1 MLKRLRREPGFYR
14 RLTALVLPM
23 VLQNLITNA
32 LGFVDTFMVG
42 LVGSNELSAV
52 TAANTPVF
60 MLQGCVF
67 GLMSGLMVM
76 VTQYWGRQDME
87 SINRCMGVI
96 LYISFSI
103 SALAAAVLFFF
114 PIQVMSF
121 ITNNPLL
128 IELGAPYLKIVGVGY
143 IFNAASSV
151 YVGVQRST
159 ENPVFGM
166 KVFGT
171 SMLLNTLLNYI
182 LIFGKFGAPALGITG
197 AALATTLSRVA
208 EFLIV
213 AIYAVRNRRVPLIPR
228 ALLRPGTEY
237 MRRTLHYSGPVV
249 FNEMLW
255 AAGFSMLTVI
265 MGHMAIS
272 ADMLAAYAVMGNVDK
287 FAVVACIGVANASSV
302 IVGKRIGEG
311 ASKEDVY
318 NLGVTLLLCA
328 VLCGAGVALLLMLL
342 LPAVFIPAIYPLFDL
357 SPQAVSIAST
367 LCVVYAAVMPT
378 RSFDVANVTGVLRAG
393 GDTRFAALLDTLPLW
408 LGTIPVMALLA
419 LVLDAPIPLVCAAT
433 QMETLIKFP
442 VGIWRLRSRKW
453 INDVTVG

>member
-23 VLQNLITNA
+23 VLQNIITNA
-32 LGFVDTFMVG
+32 LGFIDTFMVG
-42 LVGSNELSAV
+42 LVGSSELSAV

-60 MLQGCVF
+60 LLQGCVF

-76 VTQYWGRQDME
+76 VTQYWGRQDIE

-96 LYISFSI
+96 LYISFGL
-103 SALAAAVLFFF
+103 SAFAAAVLFFF
-114 PIQVMSF
+114 PTQVMSF

-159 ENPVFGM
+159 ENPLFGM

-213 AIYAVRNRRVPLIPR
+213 AIYAVCNRRVPLIPR

-318 NLGVTLLLCA
+318 SLGVTLLLCA
-328 VLCGAGVALLLMLL
+328 VLCGVGVALLLMIL
-342 LPAVFIPAIYPLFDL
+342 LPTLFMPVIYPLFDL
-357 SPQAVSIAST
+357 SPQAVSIASM

-419 LVLDAPIPLVCAAT
+419 LVLDAPIPLICAAT

-442 VGIWRLRSRKW
+442 VGILRLRSCKW
-453 INDVTVG
+453 INNVTIG

>member
-23 VLQNLITNA
+23 VLQNIITNA
-32 LGFVDTFMVG
+32 LGFIDTFMVG
-42 LVGSNELSAV
+42 LVGSSELSAV

-60 MLQGCVF
+60 LLQGCVF

-76 VTQYWGRQDME
+76 VTQYWGRQDIE

-96 LYISFSI
+96 LYISFGL
-103 SALAAAVLFFF
+103 SAFAAAVLFFF
-114 PIQVMSF
+114 PTQVMSF

-159 ENPVFGM
+159 ENPAFGM
-166 KVFGT
+166 KVFGC

-213 AIYAVRNRRVPLIPR
+213 ISYAAHNRRVPLMPR
-228 ALLRPGTEY
+228 ALLRPGMEY
-237 MRRTLHYSGPVV
+237 LRRTLRYSGPVV
-249 FNEMLW
+249 FNETFW
-255 AAGFSMLTVI
+255 GAGFSMITVI
-265 MGHMAIS
+265 MGHMAGS

-311 ASKEDVY
+311 ASREEVY

-328 VLCGAGVALLLMLL
+328 VLCGVGVALLLMLL
-342 LPAVFIPAIYPLFDL
+342 LPTVFIPVIYPLFDL
-357 SPQAVSIAST
+357 SPQAVSMASM
-367 LCVVYAAVMPT
+367 LCVVYAVVMPT

-408 LGTIPVMALLA
+408 LGTVPVMALLA
-419 LVLDAPIPLVCAAT
+419 LVLDAPIPLICAAT

-442 VGIWRLRSRKW
+442 VGILRLRSCKW
-453 INDVTVG
+453 INNVTIG